1 VEFFAA
7 LVVALVLLAVAGV
20 LYYYVMFLEGRARLM
35 RRRIA
40 ELERANALLLEE
52 LRGAAETPEPED
64 DDAESWPE
72 VLDAGDGLPRG

>member
-1 VEFFAA
+1 MEFYAA

-52 LRGAAETPEPED
+52 LSGAAADAPEPE

>member
-1 VEFFAA
+1 MEFY
-7 LVVALVLLAVAGV
+7 VALIVALALLAVAGV

-35 RRRIA
+35 RRRIS

-52 LRGAAETPEPED
+52 LARAEGPSEPED
-64 DDAESWPE
+64 DPESWPE

>member
-1 VEFFAA
+1 
-7 LVVALVLLAVAGV
+7 
-20 LYYYVMFLEGRARLM
+20 M

-52 LRGAAETPEPED
+52 LSGAAADAPEPE

>member
-1 VEFFAA
+1 MEFYAA

-52 LRGAAETPEPED
+52 LRGAADTPEPE

-72 VLDAGDGLPRG
+72 VLDAEDGLPRG

>member
-1 VEFFAA
+1 MEFYAA

-52 LRGAAETPEPED
+52 LSGGAADPSEPE

>member
-1 VEFFAA
+1 MEFY
-7 LVVALVLLAVAGV
+7 VALIVALALLAVAGV

-35 RRRIA
+35 RRRIQ

-52 LRGAAETPEPED
+52 LNGASDTAEPE

-72 VLDAGDGLPRG
+72 VLDADDALPRR

>member
-1 VEFFAA
+1 VEFYAA
-7 LVVALVLLAVAGV
+7 LVVALALAAVAAV

-35 RRRIA
+35 RRRIQ

-52 LRGAAETPEPED
+52 LSGAADAAGPE